1 MREFDSEFSSADWIF
16 LIFYGVIFLY
26 TITVM
31 LSYVFLALFSNIQA
45 RIYIQRNKY
54 AKYDLLL
61 KSSVAPSVSV
71 LAPAYNEEATIV
83 ENIRSLMSISYPRYE
98 VVVVNDGSKDST
110 LQQCI
115 DAYNLEKIPFQ
126 PTGSLECQDIVAV
139 YRSKNPVFKKLLV
152 VDKLNGG
159 KADAL
164 NAGLN
169 VARSD
174 YVMNIDVDCIL
185 ERDCLQRLMK
195 PFLEESDRRVIA
207 TGGVIR
213 IANNCVVEGG
223 SIKEVNLPT
232 SLIGRFQTLEY
243 LRAFLLG
250 RMAWGYLDGLL
261 LISGALGVFDKD
273 LVLKCGGYYA
283 ETVGEDME
291 LVVRM
296 RRYARE
302 HGIKYKVEF
311 IPDPLCWTEVPE
323 DVKVLYRQRNRWTRG
338 TIETIL
344 LHKKLFM
351 NPRYGKIGLLSFP
364 YWVFFEWMAP
374 MIEFFGII
382 SLVFMALLGLINWS
396 FFVLLF
402 AMVYLFS
409 ITISIYTLFME
420 DLTFFQYKRN
430 KDFRILI
437 LMAFLEPF
445 VFHPFVVWSAVRGNW
460 DYFFEGKKQ
469 WGAMKRAGFNKPAA
483 STTETTPTA
492 N

>member
-1 MREFDSEFSSADWIF
+1 MEQFDTDLNIGDWIF
-16 LIFYGVIFLY
+16 LTLVGVLFAY
-26 TITVM
+26 TVTVM
-31 LSYVFLALFSNIQA
+31 LSYIFLAIFSNLQA

-71 LAPAYNEEATIV
+71 LAPAFNEEASIV
-83 ENIRSLMSISYPRYE
+83 ENIRSLLSLKYPKYQ

-115 DAYNLEKIPFQ
+115 DAYDLEPIPFQ
-126 PTGSLECQDIVAV
+126 PTGNLECKPIRNV
-139 YRSKNPVFKKLLV
+139 YRSKNPAFKKLLV
-152 VDKLNGG
+152 VDKENGG

-169 VARSD
+169 VAQSP

-185 ERDCLQRLMK
+185 ERDCLQKLMK
-195 PFLEESDRRVIA
+195 PFLEETGRRVIA

-213 IANNCVVEGG
+213 IANNCEVEGG
-223 SIKEVNLPT
+223 SITKVRLPQT
-232 SLIGRFQTLEY
+232 LIGKFQTLEY

-261 LISGALGVFDKD
+261 LISGALGVFDREI
-273 LVLKCGGYYA
+273 VMKCGGYYA
-283 ETVGEDME
+283 ATVGEDME

-323 DVKVLYRQRNRWTRG
+323 SWNVLYRQRNRWTRG
-338 TIETIL
+338 TIETVL
-344 LHKKLFM
+344 LHKKLFF

-364 YWVFFEWMAP
+364 YWVFFEWFAP
-374 MIEFFGII
+374 VIEFFGTIFFII
-382 SLVFMALLGLINWS
+382 YAFLGLVNLQ
-396 FFVLLF
+396 FFLMLF
-402 AMVYLFS
+402 SMVYLFS
-409 ITISIYTLFME
+409 ITISMYTLFME
-420 DLTFFQYKRN
+420 DLTFFRYRQK
-430 KDFRILI
+430 KDFRRLMM
-437 LMAFLEPF
+437 MAFIEPF
-445 VFHPFVVWSAVRGNW
+445 VFHPFVVWSAVKGNW

-469 WGAMKRAGFNKPAA
+469 WGAMKRVGFQKPKDGEAPK
-483 STTETTPTA
+483 S
-492 N
+492 

>member
-1 MREFDSEFSSADWIF
+1 MLVIYSF
-16 LIFYGVIFLY
+16 LFLY
-26 TITVM
+26 TVTVM
-31 LSYVFLALFSNIQA
+31 VSYVFLALFSNLQA
-45 RIYIQRNKY
+45 RMYVQRNKY

-61 KSSVAPSVSV
+61 KSSVAPGVSV
-71 LAPAYNEEATIV
+71 LAPAFNEEATIV
-83 ENIRSLMSISYPRYE
+83 ENIRSFLSISYPSYE
-98 VVVVNDGSKDST
+98 VIVVNDGSKDST
-110 LQQCI
+110 LQRCI
-115 DAYNLEKIPFQ
+115 DSYELEKISFV
-126 PTGSLECQDIVAV
+126 PTGDLKCQEIQAV
-139 YRSKNPVFKKLLV
+139 YRSTNPAFRKLLV
-152 VDKLNGG
+152 VDKANGG

-169 VARSD
+169 VARNP

-195 PFLEESDRRVIA
+195 PFLEESERRVIA

-223 SIKEVNLPT
+223 SIKRVQLPT
-232 SLIGRFQTLEY
+232 SMIGRFQTLEY

-261 LISGALGVFDKD
+261 LISGALGVFDRD
-273 LVLKCGGYYA
+273 LVMKCGGYYV

-302 HGIKYKVEF
+302 KGIRYKVEF

-323 DVKVLYRQRNRWTRG
+323 DWKVLHRQRNRWTRG
-338 TIETIL
+338 TIETML
-344 LHKKLFM
+344 LHKKMFL
-351 NPRYGKIGLLSFP
+351 NPRYGLIGMLSYP
-364 YWVFFEWMAP
+364 YWLLFEWFAP
-374 MIEFFGII
+374 VIEFIGTI
-382 SLVFMALLGLINWS
+382 SLVILMALGMVSLE
-396 FFVLLF
+396 FFLVLFL
-402 AMVYLFS
+402 MVYFFS

-420 DLTFFQYKRN
+420 DATFFQYKN
-430 KDFRILI
+430 HKDFKRLI
-437 LMAFLEPF
+437 GMAFIEPF

-469 WGAMKRAGFNKPAA
+469 WGAMKRVGFKKPVVEETKA
-483 STTETTPTA
+483 S
-492 N
+492 

>member
-1 MREFDSEFSSADWIF
+1 MEQLDTEMNFADWVF
-16 LIFYGVIFLY
+16 LILYGGIFVFTVL
-26 TITVM
+26 VM
-31 LSYVFLALFSNIQA
+31 LSYTFLAIFSNLQA

-61 KSSVAPSVSV
+61 KSSVAPPVSV

-83 ENIRSLMSISYPRYE
+83 ENIRSLLSLKYPRYQ

-115 DAYNLEKIPFQ
+115 DNYDLEPIPFQ
-126 PTGSLECQDIVAV
+126 PTGNLDSKRIRQV
-139 YRSKNPVFKKLLV
+139 YRSKNPAFKKLLV
-152 VDKLNGG
+152 VDKENGG

-169 VARSD
+169 VAQSP

-185 ERDCLQRLMK
+185 ERDCLQKLMK
-195 PFLEESDRRVIA
+195 PFLEETETRVIA

-213 IANNCVVEGG
+213 IANNCKVEGG
-223 SIKEVNLPT
+223 SIKEVRLPKT
-232 SLIGRFQTLEY
+232 LIGRFQTLEY

-261 LISGALGVFDKD
+261 LISGALGVFDRE
-273 LVLKCGGYYA
+273 LVMKSGGYYA
-283 ETVGEDME
+283 ATVGEDME

-323 DVKVLYRQRNRWTRG
+323 SWKVLHRQRNRWTRG
-338 TIETIL
+338 TIETVL
-344 LHKKLFM
+344 LHKKLFL
-351 NPRYGKIGLLSFP
+351 NPKYGKIGLLSFP
-364 YWVFFEWMAP
+364 YWVFFEWFAP
-374 MIEFFGII
+374 VIEFIGIIFLVIYLALGMVNIEFFT
-382 SLVFMALLGLINWS
+382 LLL
-396 FFVLLF
+396 

-409 ITISIYTLFME
+409 ITISMYTLFME
-420 DLTFFQYKRN
+420 DLTFFRYKRN
-430 KDFRILI
+430 RDFRKLI
-437 LMAFLEPF
+437 LMAFIEPF

-460 DYFFEGKKQ
+460 DFFFAGKKQ
-469 WGAMKRAGFNKPAA
+469 WGAMKRVGFQQPA
-483 STTETTPTA
+483 TPA
-492 N
+492 DKKD

>member
-1 MREFDSEFSSADWIF
+1 MREFDTELSVADWVFI
-16 LIFYGVIFLY
+16 LFYGSIFLY

-31 LSYVFLALFSNIQA
+31 LSYAFLALFSNLQA

-54 AKYDLLL
+54 AKYDFLL
-61 KSSVAPSVSV
+61 KSNISPSVSV
-71 LAPAYNEEATIV
+71 LAPAFNEEATIV
-83 ENIRSLMSISYPRYE
+83 ENIRSLMSISYPNYE

-110 LQQCI
+110 LQRCI
-115 DAYNLEKIPFQ
+115 DSYDLFPIPFQ
-126 PTGSLECQDIVAV
+126 PTGELECQEIVAV
-139 YRSKNPVFKKLLV
+139 YRSKNPAFRKLLV
-152 VDKLNGG
+152 VDKKNGG

-169 VARSD
+169 VARSE

-185 ERDCLQRLMK
+185 ERDCLLRLMK
-195 PFLEESDRRVIA
+195 PFLEETEKRVIA

-213 IANNCVVEGG
+213 IANNCQVEGG
-223 SIKEVNLPT
+223 TIKQVRLPST
-232 SLIGRFQTLEY
+232 LIGRFQTLEY

-261 LISGALGVFDKD
+261 FISGALGVFDKD
-273 LVLKCGGYYA
+273 LVIKCGGYYSA
-283 ETVGEDME
+283 TVGEDME

-302 HGIKYKVEF
+302 HGIDYKVEF

-323 DVKVLYRQRNRWTRG
+323 DWNVLYRQRNRWTRG

-344 LHKKLFM
+344 LHKKLFF
-351 NPRYGKIGLLSFP
+351 NPRYGKIGLISFP

-374 MIEFFGII
+374 LIEFFGMI
-382 SLVFMALLGLINWS
+382 ALIVMGFLGMINLS
-396 FFVLLF
+396 FFILLF
-402 AMVYLFS
+402 VMVYLFS

-430 KDFRILI
+430 EDFKKLI
-437 LMAFLEPF
+437 LMAFIEPF
-445 VFHPFVVWSAVRGNW
+445 FFHPFVVWSALKGNW

-469 WGAMKRAGFNKPAA
+469 WGAMKRAGFTKPA
-483 STTETTPTA
+483 ETTSPEGSKT
-492 N
+492 